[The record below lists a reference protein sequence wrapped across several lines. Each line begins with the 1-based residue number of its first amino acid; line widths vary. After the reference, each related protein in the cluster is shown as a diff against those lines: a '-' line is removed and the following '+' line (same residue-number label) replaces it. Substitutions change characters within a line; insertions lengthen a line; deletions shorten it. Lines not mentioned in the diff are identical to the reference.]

1 MKKNLKTP
9 STKKVPKGFW
19 VYIAFIVIVIVL
31 LLTDQLDIENLIILL
46 LPIHV
51 LLLIIYFIKM
61 YRIPRKGEVTEQA
74 VYYEGKEFN
83 YNNQSFFPMG
93 YTIYA
98 TRGCYVEEWHIVA
111 RNNETKRTEKMSFK
125 CNQNSF
131 LNMAFS
137 LMEKTR
143 DETLLPIELTYEPQK
158 EMTFF
163 NYICSISL
171 FTFIP
176 AYIFYLFLY
185 VISFFNGTT
194 NSELNKFAFIILT
207 VIASI
212 IAIILFTV
220 NPYHKLKRYKQ
231 ITYIHADKDALV
243 VNKRSFRW
251 DEIQKAKLTCGL
263 TDKNVFRKLELTTK
277 HGTAYYEYIQ
287 PYTLNIQGMLEKW
300 FYHQLT
306 NRFEPV
312 FIGQNVT
319 YSEYTKYWL

>member
-1 MKKNLKTP
+1 
-9 STKKVPKGFW
+9 
-19 VYIAFIVIVIVL
+19 
-31 LLTDQLDIENLIILL
+31 
-46 LPIHV
+46 
-51 LLLIIYFIKM
+51 M
-61 YRIPRKGEVTEQA
+61 YRIPQKGEITEQA

-93 YTIYA
+93 YTFYSSH
-98 TRGCYVEEWHIVA
+98 RSYVEDWHIVA
-111 RNNETKRTEKMSFK
+111 LDTETNRTKKMSFK

-131 LNMAFS
+131 RNMAFS
-137 LMEKTR
+137 LMKKTC
-143 DETLLPIELTYEPQK
+143 DEILFPIELTYEPQK

-163 NYICSISL
+163 NYICGISL

-185 VISFFNGTT
+185 VISIFNGTA

-212 IAIILFTV
+212 IAIILFTI

-263 TDKNVFRKLELTTK
+263 TDKNDFRKLELTTK
-277 HGTAYYEYIQ
+277 HGIAYYEYIQ
-287 PYTLNIQGMLEKW
+287 SYTLNIQGMLEKW